1 MIILNRFKKNKGK
14 NSRGDPMIH
23 RIKLLLSRSRYLSMV
38 RAKKRLG
45 QFATILEKFTVKRM
59 QFINLERILITFS
72 FLIPRDNRCNQ
83 IPSMKHTR
91 NRDHYRE
98 TIVANQN
105 VAVFRYLIDDVR
117 HGTIVSLCYRSYH
130 RPRSNGKKKYEYIYK
145 TKIIHC
151 RFFNKKINTTFRSI
165 AQVPSPLIEGL
176 FFSREKKTVF
186 NGTVIEHDDHW
197 R

>member
-130 RPRSNGKKKYEYIYK
+130 RPRSNGKKKYEYIYIYIK
-145 TKIIHC
+145 QKSYIVDFLI
-151 RFFNKKINTTFRSI
+151 KK
-165 AQVPSPLIEGL
+165 LIL
-176 FFSREKKTVF
+176 HFDQSRKF
-186 NGTVIEHDDHW
+186 LRH
-197 R
+197 